1 MWTRQGRLLKFR
13 HLDSFGTVDRD
24 GFIPTLF
31 SGDRGQ
37 PMLYFR
43 YLGRPYEPSVDWY
56 SAGQDTAVNWQAVA
70 CGYDFILAMKPFVGA
85 RIGLGNLPV
94 SSSDA
99 ATLLA
104 IDKWGCAPGAVVT
117 TRG

>member
-1 MWTRQGRLLKFR
+1 
-13 HLDSFGTVDRD
+13 
-24 GFIPTLF
+24 
-31 SGDRGQ
+31 
-37 PMLYFR
+37 MLYFR
-43 YLGRPYEPSVDWY
+43 YLGRPYVPPVDWY

-99 ATLLA
+99 ASLLA
-104 IDKWGCAPGAVVT
+104 IDNRGCAPGAVVT